1 MLPAYTRHDVLLSR
15 MFQGST
21 GSDRRASTLMRQ
33 MTFRSVDA
41 DLTYD
46 PVWVLIH
53 RSLHA
58 VTRVAT
64 VGLQPWHTRG
74 TMHLMISKVGILLQS

>member
-1 MLPAYTRHDVLLSR
+1 
-15 MFQGST
+15 
-21 GSDRRASTLMRQ
+21 

-46 PVWVLIH
+46 PVWVLIN